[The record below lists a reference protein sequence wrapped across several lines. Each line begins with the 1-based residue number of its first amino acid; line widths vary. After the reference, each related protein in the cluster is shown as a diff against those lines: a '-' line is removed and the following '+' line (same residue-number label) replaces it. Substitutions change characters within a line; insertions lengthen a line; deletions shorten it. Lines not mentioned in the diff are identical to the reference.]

1 MQRLNKDP
9 NALRGTHY
17 PGNCQLEYMHFKV
30 KLTHFLVSVSN
41 YLT

>member
-17 PGNCQLEYMHFKV
+17 AGKLQTKILQYVKV
-30 KLTHFLVSVSN
+30 IYIGQTDQD
-41 YLT
+41 